1 MKALKLTII
10 GFVILINSLTALSA
24 QINRPN
30 PEGRIGA
37 TKPFVKKDLTQQIG
51 NPERKETLAQLEKQ
65 EKELND
71 MALMGDGRSS
81 KEETAIINNSKMI
94 HETIS
99 K

>member
-10 GFVILINSLTALSA
+10 GFVILINSITALSA
-24 QINRPN
+24 QINRPS

-51 NPERKETLAQLEKQ
+51 NPERKETQVQLEKQ

-71 MALMGDGRSS
+71 MAVLGDGRYS